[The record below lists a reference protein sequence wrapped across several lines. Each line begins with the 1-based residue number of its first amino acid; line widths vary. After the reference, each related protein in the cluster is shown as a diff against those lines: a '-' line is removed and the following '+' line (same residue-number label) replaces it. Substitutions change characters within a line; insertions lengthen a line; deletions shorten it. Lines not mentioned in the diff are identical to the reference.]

1 MNQNSTNHGLQ
12 KESTPPPPHTHTNM
26 EIRSV
31 FDELFEEKIQEL
43 DHDIHK
49 YNPTPELITKNI
61 SCTATWRRQ
70 NRITIGIDVIME
82 DTVGS
87 KRSTSNM
94 RSQFELQ
101 KKEKNCFLG
110 GKNNTKILAEAKS

>member
-1 MNQNSTNHGLQ
+1 
-12 KESTPPPPHTHTNM
+12 
-26 EIRSV
+26 
-31 FDELFEEKIQEL
+31 
-43 DHDIHK
+43 
-49 YNPTPELITKNI
+49 
-61 SCTATWRRQ
+61 
-70 NRITIGIDVIME
+70 ME

>member
-1 MNQNSTNHGLQ
+1 
-12 KESTPPPPHTHTNM
+12 M

-31 FDELFEEKIQEL
+31 FDELFEEQIQEL

-82 DTVGS
+82 DIMGS

-94 RSQFELQ
+94 GSQPELQ
-101 KKEKNCFLG
+101 KKRKTVSQG
-110 GKNNTKILAEAKS
+110 GKNNTKILVVAESQPHQNQ

>member
-1 MNQNSTNHGLQ
+1 
-12 KESTPPPPHTHTNM
+12 M

-31 FDELFEEKIQEL
+31 FDELFEEQIQEL

-49 YNPTPELITKNI
+49 YNPTLELITKNI

-70 NRITIGIDVIME
+70 NRITIGIDVIMD